1 MVWWESFLTSLFSHA
16 PCLNHEPVW
25 SALPSKHMLNS
36 VISHFFTP
44 ALLLLPA
51 STFSC
56 LGSCGSFP
64 SGLAASTLF
73 PLCAVHTAARDASE
87 KHKAEQATP
96 QLRTLQGLPITL
108 RPKSELL
115 TVANQDPSGLTAAR

>member
-1 MVWWESFLTSLFSHA
+1 M
-16 PCLNHEPVW
+16 W
-25 SALPSKHMLNS
+25 SALPSKHILNS

-56 LGSCGSFP
+56 LGSCSSFP
-64 SGLAASTLF
+64 SGLAASALV
-73 PLCAVHTAARDASE
+73 PLRAVHTAARDASE

-96 QLRTLQGLPITL
+96 RLRALQGLPIAL

-115 TVANQDPSGLTAAR
+115 TVANQDPSDLTAAH